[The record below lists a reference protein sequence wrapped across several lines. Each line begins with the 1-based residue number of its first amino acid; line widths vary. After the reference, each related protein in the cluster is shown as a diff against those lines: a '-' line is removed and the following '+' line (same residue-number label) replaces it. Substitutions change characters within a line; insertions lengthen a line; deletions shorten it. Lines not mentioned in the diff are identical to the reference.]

1 MKLNY
6 TYIIGTHVMFY
17 EIEMFKEY
25 IDSLIQAVHD
35 IETPDRITFD
45 FMFNISQYLES
56 IDTSKISKQELIDKF
71 NKEIER
77 LKNSNTGLNV
87 DVKIYDDDNT
97 LYCIAD
103 YRRDFNYYNCT
114 KYDYLMWGETD
125 ALLPK
130 QLFDALENIKK
141 YASLQNIHRYTV
153 WFAERKMWDDSW
165 APLEHVDFENEKYIS
180 IKHFNTEEEFKA
192 KISKSPHSIR
202 YVMDIDE
209 MNQINDKADTYD
221 IRVLQY
227 PKFNGC
233 GLIMSND
240 LIKAGVNIPP
250 AMFGVVAEDTAMMI
264 SAHQIMGQAYIQFIV
279 KNILL
284 VHNREHTK
292 KRLYCL
298 DKNTNLASGL
308 GDSYKHGKGDW
319 FDSISHICKS
329 NLNLL
334 GPMQHKFQTLKDFNN
349 EN

>member
-6 TYIIGTHVMFY
+6 TYAIGTHVMFY

-25 IDSLIQAVHD
+25 VESLIQAITD
-35 IETPDRITFD
+35 IENPQYVTFD
-45 FMFNISQYLES
+45 FMFNVSQYLEL
-56 IDTSKISKQELIDKF
+56 IDTSKISKQELINKF
-71 NKEIER
+71 NIEIQR
-77 LKNSNTGLNV
+77 LRNSNVGINV
-87 DVKIYDDDNT
+87 NVNIYDNDNE

-125 ALLPK
+125 SLLPK
-130 QLFDALENIKK
+130 QLFDALENIKN
-141 YASLQNIHRYTV
+141 YASSQNIHRYTV

-202 YVMDIDE
+202 YVMNIDE
-209 MNQINDKADTYD
+209 MNQINDKADSYD
-221 IRVLQY
+221 IRILQY

-233 GLIMSND
+233 GLVMSCD
-240 LIKAGVNIPP
+240 LIKSGVNIPP

-284 VHNREHTK
+284 VHNREHSK

-298 DKNTNLASGL
+298 DRNTNLESGL
-308 GDSYKHGKGDW
+308 GDSYKHGKGEW
-319 FDSISHICKS
+319 FDSISQICKS

-334 GPMQHKFQTLKDFNN
+334 GPMQHKFQTLKDFIN